1 MPGLKKFRFGMFVK
15 YNSDYVLLYICQLVM
30 LLQMDIKNR
39 FCLLASLI
47 VLIAVG
53 CNNGAATLMDS
64 AETIMQEHPKNALAL
79 LDSLKQHPLKGKAIN
94 ARFALLYSM
103 ALDKS
108 YIDVTDDSLISVAE
122 DWYLKHGTA
131 KEKFLVH
138 YYKGVVNK
146 NAKNFPES
154 ITAFSQAEKLRN
166 KISDNYLLGLL
177 YNQMG
182 IIYNRHYEY
191 NKSLNAFTQAHHLYE
206 LAEKSNHMNY
216 MLMYIASC
224 YWNMGDYANS
234 EEYYKQA
241 IRVGEQTNYKALVNL
256 SVINLIGQYVE
267 QERFSDALALNEK
280 YKIGITP
287 KRVKYAGNI
296 ARLMYM
302 TGNGQKGADL
312 MTQAWEF
319 AASVEDSVAL
329 YINEYYIYKDV
340 NNTKMSLEA
349 LTKADV
355 LKTKSVALKL
365 QHPVLEIQKQLLE
378 KDLEHSLYQIKM
390 ERTVAIL
397 AAILMVILISA
408 GIYFLRRWMKI
419 REDKLKNYICLIE
432 DLRDTLQ
439 HLQDVSFMKDVQLS
453 TATADAADVIKNR
466 LALVNNL
473 SILFYERQGTP
484 KAKEVFIKEVEKII
498 EDFKTSKEDLKWM
511 ERIINCTKEN
521 LLDKTYANYPTLND
535 DEKKLLCY
543 IYAGFS
549 PKAISVFL
557 NIPIETV
564 YNRKSRLLAKT
575 GLSKTKN
582 TTI

>member
-1 MPGLKKFRFGMFVK
+1 M
-15 YNSDYVLLYICQLVM
+15 LVT
-30 LLQMDIKNR
+30 
-39 FCLLASLI
+39 
-47 VLIAVG
+47 VG
-53 CNNGAATLMDS
+53 CNSVANSLLDKAETLM
-64 AETIMQEHPKNALAL
+64 QEKPKDALGL
-79 LDSLKQHPLKGKAIN
+79 LDSLKQHPLKGKAVN

-191 NKSLNAFTQAHHLYE
+191 NKSLDAFTQAHHLYE
-206 LAEKSNHMNY
+206 LAEMTNHKNY
-216 MLMYIASC
+216 MLMHIASC

-312 MTQAWEF
+312 MTQAWRF
-319 AASVEDSVAL
+319 A
-329 YINEYYIYKDV
+329 
-340 NNTKMSLEA
+340 
-349 LTKADV
+349 
-355 LKTKSVALKL
+355 
-365 QHPVLEIQKQLLE
+365 
-378 KDLEHSLYQIKM
+378 
-390 ERTVAIL
+390 
-397 AAILMVILISA
+397 
-408 GIYFLRRWMKI
+408 
-419 REDKLKNYICLIE
+419 
-432 DLRDTLQ
+432 
-439 HLQDVSFMKDVQLS
+439 
-453 TATADAADVIKNR
+453 
-466 LALVNNL
+466 
-473 SILFYERQGTP
+473 
-484 KAKEVFIKEVEKII
+484 
-498 EDFKTSKEDLKWM
+498 TSKEDLKWM

-575 GLSKTKN
+575 GLSKTGLSKTKN
-582 TTI
+582 TKVLLDLC

>member
-1 MPGLKKFRFGMFVK
+1 MPYKMDSIKKLIFFFAGI
-15 YNSDYVLLYICQLVM
+15 LLLVT
-30 LLQMDIKNR
+30 
-39 FCLLASLI
+39 
-47 VLIAVG
+47 VG
-53 CNNGAATLMDS
+53 CNSVANSLLDKAETLM
-64 AETIMQEHPKNALAL
+64 QEKPKDALGL
-79 LDSLKQHPLKGKAIN
+79 LDSLKQHPLKGKAVN

-312 MTQAWEF
+312 MTQAWRF
-319 AASVEDSVAL
+319 A
-329 YINEYYIYKDV
+329 
-340 NNTKMSLEA
+340 
-349 LTKADV
+349 
-355 LKTKSVALKL
+355 
-365 QHPVLEIQKQLLE
+365 
-378 KDLEHSLYQIKM
+378 
-390 ERTVAIL
+390 
-397 AAILMVILISA
+397 
-408 GIYFLRRWMKI
+408 
-419 REDKLKNYICLIE
+419 
-432 DLRDTLQ
+432 
-439 HLQDVSFMKDVQLS
+439 
-453 TATADAADVIKNR
+453 
-466 LALVNNL
+466 
-473 SILFYERQGTP
+473 
-484 KAKEVFIKEVEKII
+484 
-498 EDFKTSKEDLKWM
+498 TSKEDLKWM